1 MDLAAMIKAL
11 GDPMRFR
18 IFQEIVHQKHCTRA
32 LAWKTEISEPG
43 VSQHL
48 KVLREAGLVYR
59 QKYGYHVHYLPSQEA
74 LDFLAEQF
82 AEMRALSRAMNRD
95 PLQCDCRSR
104 REAENQIVIETME
117 KEKEIMRI
125 AVTYEQDGTIF
136 QHFGHTEQFK
146 FYDVKDNAVEK
157 SQIVSAEGF
166 GHGALAGF
174 LLRQHVDCLI
184 CGGIGAGAQNAL
196 AEAGIKL
203 FAGCEGSAD
212 EAVEKLLAGTLN
224 YETNPECTHHG
235 QHHHDGD
242 CGHDHCAEHHCQGN

>member
-11 GDPMRFR
+11 GDPTRFK

-32 LAWKTEISEPG
+32 LAWKMKISEPG

-174 LLRQHVDCLI
+174 LLRQQVDCLI

-242 CGHDHCAEHHCQGN
+242 CGHNHCAEHHCQGN

>member
-1 MDLAAMIKAL
+1 M
-11 GDPMRFR
+11 
-18 IFQEIVHQKHCTRA
+18 
-32 LAWKTEISEPG
+32 
-43 VSQHL
+43 
-48 KVLREAGLVYR
+48 
-59 QKYGYHVHYLPSQEA
+59 
-74 LDFLAEQF
+74 
-82 AEMRALSRAMNRD
+82 
-95 PLQCDCRSR
+95 
-104 REAENQIVIETME
+104 
-117 KEKEIMRI
+117 
-125 AVTYEQDGTIF
+125 
-136 QHFGHTEQFK
+136 
-146 FYDVKDNAVEK
+146 EK